1 MKAKKVPAEVA
12 MTLKLRN
19 ASKGDK
25 MMELSNLL
33 AIVDFKKLYCE
44 QIEDSEVTYDK
55 VRMFAMGKEL
65 KDDLFIYSFDIMNES
80 TV

>member
-1 MKAKKVPAEVA
+1 MKAKKAPAEVA

-19 ASKGDK
+19 AAKGDK

>member
-1 MKAKKVPAEVA
+1 MKAKKAPAEVA